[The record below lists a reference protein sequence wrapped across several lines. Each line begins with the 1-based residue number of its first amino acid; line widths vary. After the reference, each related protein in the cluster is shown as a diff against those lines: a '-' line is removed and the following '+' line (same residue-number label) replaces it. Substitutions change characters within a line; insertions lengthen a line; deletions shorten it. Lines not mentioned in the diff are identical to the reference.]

1 LQRISQLLYSDL
13 LDREGNDYEKSDTT
27 LYPVSHLSSHPT
39 LHVSTGHSLSLFNLA
54 TVRNELAVV
63 YEAMANHPSSSVA
76 PSLPLN
82 ALVILALIAID
93 RKLIDSRDFGQC
105 MPVFQALGGE
115 IKVLTPLLT
124 TPGFSSTSTSKRTR
138 VEISEP
144 NIVKARKTQ
153 SSLFP
158 AVMDV
163 ATDRVE
169 LVLDVTTLSWSSLLG
184 PQGTPW
190 ITVSML

>member
-1 LQRISQLLYSDL
+1 MRC
-13 LDREGNDYEKSDTT
+13 
-27 LYPVSHLSSHPT
+27 
-39 LHVSTGHSLSLFNLA
+39 
-54 TVRNELAVV
+54 ELAVV

-76 PSLPLN
+76 PSLRLN

-115 IKVLTPLLT
+115 IKVLTPLLSA
-124 TPGFSSTSTSKRTR
+124 PALPSSKRTR

-153 SSLFP
+153 SAQFP
-158 AVMDV
+158 AVTDV
-163 ATDRVE
+163 LTDRVE

-184 PQGTPW
+184 PEGATC
-190 ITVSML
+190 I

>member
-1 LQRISQLLYSDL
+1 MR
-13 LDREGNDYEKSDTT
+13 T
-27 LYPVSHLSSHPT
+27 
-39 LHVSTGHSLSLFNLA
+39 
-54 TVRNELAVV
+54 ELAVV

-124 TPGFSSTSTSKRTR
+124 TPGSTSSSKRTR

-144 NIVKARKTQ
+144 NTVKARKTQ
-153 SSLFP
+153 SALFP

-163 ATDRVE
+163 VTDRVE
-169 LVLDVTTLSWSSLLG
+169 LILDVTTLSWSSLLG
-184 PQGTPW
+184 PQGSSSSMTAV
-190 ITVSML
+190 TVL